1 MSDEEKLAESKKD
14 LSTLLE
20 NKNKIEELWSKE
32 PM

>member
-20 NKNKIEELWSKE
+20 NNFQSKWKWT
-32 PM
+32 M

>member
-20 NKNKIEELWSKE
+20 NNFQSKWTWT
-32 PM
+32 M